1 MGLLAPLF
9 LLGLAGLVVPIVVHL
24 TERQRRQV
32 VDFPSLMFLR
42 QIPFRS
48 SRRKKIHH
56 WALLAI
62 RALAL
67 ALLVAAFS
75 RPFFENDVVGIGST
89 GGPRE
94 VVVVLDRSYSMGY
107 GDRWERAKTQAR
119 EVFEGLGAQDRAS
132 LVLMSRGA
140 EAVLRATSDRDR
152 LLAALDTT
160 SVSADGTLYGPAL
173 KLAQTILDESEPQY
187 QREVVIIS
195 DFQRNGWKGDEG
207 VTFPPGTLVSPVLIS
222 DETTPNATVAS
233 VTLRRD
239 FFSGQERMT
248 AEARVVRRGGEAPVD
263 LSIVLEID
271 GQEVQTQTVHLES
284 TGSAVVTFEAFTLS
298 DVYTRGS
305 IRIDPDALPQDDEF
319 HFVLSPGR
327 AMRTIVLEGANPQQD
342 ASFYI
347 RTAHI
352 SEEAS
357 FDVEVRRSTSLSAA
371 DLASTDVVILND
383 IPFPQG
389 AAGDRLRRFV
399 EEGGGLLLVLGERSA
414 WQTGLEEI
422 LPGRFG
428 PARNHS
434 RGAARLG
441 RLDRSHPVFEAFA
454 GPRSGDFS
462 RARFFRSRDLE
473 LVPEGRGLAWFD
485 DGSVALAERR
495 LGEGTV
501 LVWTSTMDRY
511 WNDLAVQPVFLPFI
525 HGLMRHLSGYQE
537 RVPWF
542 TIGQVL
548 DLADPAGLVFV
559 ADRETELPPDV
570 DLVALTPGG
579 GSVALPATA
588 GPRFLELEEPGFYPV
603 RPPGTNPARPFA
615 VAVNV
620 DVAESEL
627 EAMDPEEL
635 AAAVAPRETGVVI
648 GAGGETLSVEM
659 QERNQERRQSLWR
672 LLMVAALV
680 LLLIETA
687 ISNWISR
694 TTTTRFEHGRSYV
707 PSNT

>member
-24 TERQRRQV
+24 TERQRREV

-42 QIPFRS
+42 KIPFRS

-56 WALLAI
+56 WALLAV

-75 RPFFENDVVGIGST
+75 RPFFDNDVGGIGT
-89 GGPRE
+89 TLGPRE

-119 EVFEGLGAQDRAS
+119 QVFEGLDVQDRAS
-132 LVLMSRGA
+132 LVLMSKGA
-140 EAVLRATSDRDR
+140 EALLRATSDRGR
-152 LLAALDTT
+152 LLAGLNETDL
-160 SVSADGTLYGPAL
+160 SADGTLYGPAL
-173 KLAQTILDESEPQY
+173 KLAQTILEESEQPN
-187 QREVVIIS
+187 REVVIIS
-195 DFQRNGWKGDEG
+195 DFQRSGWNGDEG
-207 VTFPPGTLVSPVLIS
+207 VAFPTGTLVSPVLIS
-222 DETTPNATVAS
+222 DETTPNALVAS
-233 VTLRRD
+233 LILRRD

-248 AEARVVRRGGEAPVD
+248 AEARVVRRQGDAPEERT
-263 LSIVLEID
+263 IVLELD
-271 GQEVQTQTVHLES
+271 GQETQTQTVSLDP
-284 TGSAVVTFEAFTLS
+284 TGSAVVTFEPFTLS
-298 DVYTRGS
+298 DMYTLGS
-305 IRIDPDALPQDDEF
+305 IRLDSDALPQDDEL

-327 AMRTIVLEGANPQQD
+327 AMRTLVLEGANPRQD
-342 ASFYI
+342 ASFYLE
-347 RTAHI
+347 TAHI

-357 FDVEVRRSTSLSAA
+357 FEIEVRRSTSVSDA

-389 AAGDRLRRFV
+389 AAADRLRAFV
-399 EEGGGLLLVLGERSA
+399 EGGGGLLLILGARSE
-414 WQTGLEEI
+414 WRTGLEEI
-422 LPGRFG
+422 LPGRTG
-428 PARNHS
+428 SAMDHS
-434 RGAARLG
+434 RGAVRLG
-441 RLDRSHPVFEAFA
+441 RLERSHPVFESFT
-454 GPRSGDFS
+454 GPRSGDFA
-462 RARFFRSRDLE
+462 RARFFMSRDLE
-473 LVPEGRGLAWFD
+473 LGPEGQGIAWFD

-501 LVWTSTMDRY
+501 LVWTSRMDRF
-511 WNDLAVQPVFLPFI
+511 WNDLAVQPVFLPFV
-525 HGLMRHLSGYQE
+525 HGLVRHLAGYRE
-537 RVPWF
+537 RIPWF
-542 TIGQVL
+542 TAGQVL
-548 DLADPAGLVFV
+548 DIADPAGLVFV
-559 ADRETELPPDV
+559 ADRESELPPDV
-570 DLVALTPGG
+570 DLVALTPSG
-579 GSVALPATA
+579 GSVTLPATA
-588 GPRFLELEEPGFYPV
+588 GPRFLELEQQGFYPV
-603 RPPGTNPARPFA
+603 RPPGMNPERPLT

-635 AAAVAPRETGVVI
+635 AAAVAPRDTDVVI

-659 QERNQERRQSLWR
+659 QARNQERRQSLWR

-680 LLLIETA
+680 LLLIETG

-694 TTTTRFEHGRSYV
+694 ATATSFEHGGSYV

>member
-271 GQEVQTQTVHLES
+271 GQEVQTQTVRLES

-694 TTTTRFEHGRSYV
+694 TTTTRFEHGRSYA

>member
-152 LLAALDTT
+152 LLAALDTA

-347 RTAHI
+347 ETAHI

-694 TTTTRFEHGRSYV
+694 TTTTRFEHGRSYA

>member
-648 GAGGETLSVEM
+648 GAGGETFSVEM

>member
-319 HFVLSPGR
+319 HFVLSPRR
-327 AMRTIVLEGANPQQD
+327 AMRTIVLEGANQQQD

-694 TTTTRFEHGRSYV
+694 TTTTRFEHGRSYA

>member
-694 TTTTRFEHGRSYV
+694 TTTTRFEHGRSYA

>member
-152 LLAALDTT
+152 LLAALDTA

-414 WQTGLEEI
+414 WRTGLEEI

>member
-414 WQTGLEEI
+414 WRTGLEEI

>member
-119 EVFEGLGAQDRAS
+119 EVFEGLGPQDRAS

-152 LLAALDTT
+152 LLAALDTA

-347 RTAHI
+347 ETAHI
-352 SEEAS
+352 SEEGS
-357 FDVEVRRSTSLSAA
+357 FEVEVRRSTSLSAA

-525 HGLMRHLSGYQE
+525 HGLMRHLSGYRE

-542 TIGQVL
+542 TVGQVL

-588 GPRFLELEEPGFYPV
+588 GPRFLELEEQGFYLA
-603 RPPGTNPARPFA
+603 RPPGTNPERPFA

-694 TTTTRFEHGRSYV
+694 TTTTRFEHGRSYA